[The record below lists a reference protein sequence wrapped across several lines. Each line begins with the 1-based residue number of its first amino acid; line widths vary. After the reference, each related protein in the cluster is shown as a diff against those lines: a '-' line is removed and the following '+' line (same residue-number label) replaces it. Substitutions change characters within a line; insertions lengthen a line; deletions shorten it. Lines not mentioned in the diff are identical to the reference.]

1 MYLSDLFDSSLKMY
15 SYDSFLSTFNFPIN
29 VKEFSV
35 VTNAIPSGLIHLM
48 CSHLTYYTV
57 DNKDYNFLINGKN
70 VFDTKCTNKDIRQV
84 FNEKN
89 RVIPKG
95 KFHWNSILR
104 DVNRRKAW
112 LLPYKFY
119 ISNKVREIHL
129 KISHKLYPTNTLLS
143 KCMILRKKL

>member
-1 MYLSDLFDSSLKMY
+1 MWYTDHSAQHSFKSRLMYLSDLFDSSLKIY

-84 FNEKN
+84 FNEKIEFFQKEN
-89 RVIPKG
+89 FIGIP
-95 KFHWNSILR
+95 F
-104 DVNRRKAW
+104 
-112 LLPYKFY
+112 
-119 ISNKVREIHL
+119 
-129 KISHKLYPTNTLLS
+129 
-143 KCMILRKKL
+143 